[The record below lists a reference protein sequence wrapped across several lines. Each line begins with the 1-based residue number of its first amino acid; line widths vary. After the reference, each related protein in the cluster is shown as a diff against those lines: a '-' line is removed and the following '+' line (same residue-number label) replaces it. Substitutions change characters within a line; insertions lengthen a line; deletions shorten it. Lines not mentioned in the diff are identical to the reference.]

1 MVIVLGTAVDVVEN
15 EQAARGGAG
24 MKGNRQVH
32 KLDGCIQRV
41 VWSQM
46 DTSTVFGCDHHSL
59 KIKKKAGT
67 SIAAGTQKGGEWG
80 SPPYKMGPAREGKSP
95 KWAVQ
100 AQHQA
105 SYMPLQEGQWIGA
118 G

>member
-24 MKGNRQVH
+24 MKGNGQVH

-46 DTSTVFGCDHHSL
+46 DTSTVLYGCNNVGGCIHPVFGVCAVDVTTIL
-59 KIKKKAGT
+59 GT
-67 SIAAGTQKGGEWG
+67 AGTQKGGEWG
-80 SPPYKMGPAREGKSP
+80 APPCKMGPARKGKSP

-100 AQHQA
+100 AQH
-105 SYMPLQEGQWIGA
+105 
-118 G
+118 